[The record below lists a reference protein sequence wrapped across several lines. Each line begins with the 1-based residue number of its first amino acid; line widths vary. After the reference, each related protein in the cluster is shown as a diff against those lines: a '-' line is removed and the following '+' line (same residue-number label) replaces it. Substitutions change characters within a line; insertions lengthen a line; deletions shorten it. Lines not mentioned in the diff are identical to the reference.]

1 MDNHRRLRIL
11 SIKYQIRLGDLDI
24 YCVHSFFATLGIES
38 DLIAFADVVD
48 QTGDVYKNFLLG
60 GIVNNEA
67 KSFGFIEEL
76 YCSLIHCKKLKMLI
90 WQFAGAKVSG

>member
-1 MDNHRRLRIL
+1 
-11 SIKYQIRLGDLDI
+11 
-24 YCVHSFFATLGIES
+24 
-38 DLIAFADVVD
+38 
-48 QTGDVYKNFLLG
+48 VYKNFLLG

>member
-1 MDNHRRLRIL
+1 MDNHRRPRIL

-24 YCVHSFFATLGIES
+24 YCVHSFFATFRVEGN
-38 DLIAFADVVD
+38 LITFADVVD

-60 GIVNNEA
+60 GVVYNEA

-76 YCSLIHCKKLKMLI
+76 YCSIIHCKKLKMLM
-90 WQFAGAKVSG
+90 WQFAAAKVST